1 MPKFAANIS
10 MMFTEHVFLDRFE
23 AAARAGFAGVEY
35 LFPYEWAAGDLAD
48 RLRTNR
54 LEQALFNTWPGNWES
69 GQRGLA
75 AVPGREEEFER
86 AVIQALDY
94 ADELGNSCI
103 HAMSGLV
110 PDGGDRNAHRA
121 TLVAN
126 LRRTAPLAAARGKT
140 LIIEPINT
148 RDIPGYFLNYQA
160 QARGIIEEVGADN
173 VRLQFDL
180 YHCQIME
187 GDLAVHMRDYID
199 IIAHMQIAGNPGRHE
214 PDTGEVNYAFLFE
227 EMDRLGYDG
236 WVGCEYRPRGETV
249 AGLGWFR
256 EA

>member
-23 AAARAGFAGVEY
+23 AAARAGFAAVEF

-48 RLRTNR
+48 RLRANR
-54 LEQALFNTWPGNWES
+54 LEQALFNTWPGDWET

-110 PDGGDRNAHRA
+110 PEGGDRNAHRA

-126 LRRTAPLAAARGKT
+126 LRRTAPIAAARGKT

-199 IIAHMQIAGNPGRHE
+199 IIAHMQIAGTPGRHE

>member
-23 AAARAGFAGVEY
+23 AAARAGFSGVEY

-48 RLRTNR
+48 RLRANR
-54 LEQALFNTWPGNWES
+54 LEQALFNTWPGDWES

>member
-23 AAARAGFAGVEY
+23 AAARAGFSGVEY

-48 RLRTNR
+48 RLRANR
-54 LEQALFNTWPGNWES
+54 LEQALFNTWPGDWES

-86 AVIQALDY
+86 AVVQALDY

-256 EA
+256 ES

>member
-23 AAARAGFAGVEY
+23 AAARAGFAGVEF
-35 LFPYEWAAGDLAD
+35 LFPYEWAADDLAD
-48 RLRTNR
+48 RLRANR
-54 LEQALFNTWPGNWES
+54 LEQALFNTWPGDWET

-199 IIAHMQIAGNPGRHE
+199 IIAHMQIAGTPGRHE
-214 PDTGEVNYAFLFE
+214 PDTGEVNYTFLFE

>member
-23 AAARAGFAGVEY
+23 AAARAGFAGVEF
-35 LFPYEWAAGDLAD
+35 LFPYEWAAGNLAD
-48 RLRTNR
+48 RLRANR
-54 LEQALFNTWPGNWES
+54 LEQALFNTWPGDWES

-199 IIAHMQIAGNPGRHE
+199 IIAHMQIAGTPGRHE
-214 PDTGEVNYAFLFE
+214 PDTGEVNYTFLFE

>member
-10 MMFTEHVFLDRFE
+10 MMFTEHGFLDRFE
-23 AAARAGFAGVEY
+23 VAGRAGFAGVEF
-35 LFPYEWAAGDLAD
+35 LFPYEWPAGDLAL
-48 RLRTNR
+48 RLRENG
-54 LEQALFNTWPGNWES
+54 LEQALFNTWPGDWE
-69 GQRGLA
+69 GGERGLA

-86 AVIQALDY
+86 AVVRALDY
-94 ADELGNSCI
+94 ADELGNTCI

-110 PDGGDRNAHRA
+110 PDGADRTAHRA
-121 TLVAN
+121 ALVSN
-126 LRRTAPLAAARGKT
+126 LKRAAPVAAARGKT

-148 RDIPGYFLNYQA
+148 RDIPGYFLNYQS
-160 QARGIIEEVGADN
+160 QARGIIEDVGADN

-199 IIAHMQIAGNPGRHE
+199 IIAHMQIAGTPGRHE
-214 PDTGEVNYAFLFE
+214 PDVGEVNYAFLFE

-249 AGLGWFR
+249 AGLNWFR
-256 EA
+256 GA